1 MAAVAKKATV
11 EKWASTHANC
21 LEFECDAKGSVTII
35 SCKICKLMKR
45 RICGLRNY
53 SAKYVDGTNN
63 IKLDMVKKHGASDQ
77 HLLAVKL
84 YTSSQVE
91 AASSSSYNIKS
102 AFKIQDKTNLDQVRK
117 LLRTA
122 FFIAKEE
129 LPFSLFPNIL
139 ELQKIHGVQLGQGYS
154 YDKACGDFV
163 DCIEEVA
170 MNDLNK
176 CLASYLSVLIDGS
189 TDSST
194 TERESVFILFM
205 ENGITKIKFLS
216 LESAPSSDA
225 AGVITALESALQRT
239 GLTNWKSKCV
249 GLGCDGASVNL
260 GIRNGVIAKMRE
272 AGIPWLVGIHCYN
285 HRLELALKDSLKDP
299 GNSRFFV

>member
-1 MAAVAKKATV
+1 
-11 EKWASTHANC
+11 
-21 LEFECDAKGSVTII
+21 
-35 SCKICKLMKR
+35 
-45 RICGLRNY
+45 
-53 SAKYVDGTNN
+53 
-63 IKLDMVKKHGASDQ
+63 MVKKHGASDQ

-84 YTSSQVE
+84 HTSSQVE
-91 AASSSSYNIKS
+91 AASSSSCNIKS

-139 ELQKIHGVQLGQGYS
+139 ELQKIHGVRLGQGYS

-170 MNDLNK
+170 VNDLNK
-176 CLASYLSVLIDGS
+176 CLANSDYFSVLIDGS

-205 ENGITKIKFLS
+205 ENGITKI
-216 LESAPSSDA
+216 
-225 AGVITALESALQRT
+225 
-239 GLTNWKSKCV
+239 
-249 GLGCDGASVNL
+249 
-260 GIRNGVIAKMRE
+260 
-272 AGIPWLVGIHCYN
+272 
-285 HRLELALKDSLKDP
+285 SLK
-299 GNSRFFV
+299 